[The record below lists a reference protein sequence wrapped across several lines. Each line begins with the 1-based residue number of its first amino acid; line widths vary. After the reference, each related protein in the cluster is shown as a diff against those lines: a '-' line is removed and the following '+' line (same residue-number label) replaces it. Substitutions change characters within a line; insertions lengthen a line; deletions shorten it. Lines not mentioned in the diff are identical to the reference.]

1 MFSEKQECCISV
13 RAIVAAALLYLL
25 LPNLLFLAGWVRPV
39 FAFPLIALLLVGVF
53 CIWKQSFGNNSDK
66 ATCIR
71 CSKKDYL
78 CLIGT
83 LLFALA
89 LVDIIGFH
97 GHVMQGG
104 DFRVR
109 NPIYQTLIE
118 QDWPIF
124 SERGEYFIYYHI
136 SWLVPALICK
146 ICGEWLSPATAL
158 FCWMYLGLSIALS
171 VLFLRLRRHV
181 FVFLLILF
189 GFGSISTLLHE
200 TVIFF
205 IPLNEIGKNWLELTV
220 DRGGYTIFYVQWV
233 QFFNHVL
240 PCMICLAL
248 YLGKCLPLRYYAVPA
263 ALMVMS
269 SPMAAVALF
278 VVLLFVYLCHLREIS
293 AAMKSWQVWVC
304 GVLLVCAALYF
315 MGQHSSETRMLWS
328 VMPYREMRLPS
339 LLHEPRACFVRY
351 FTGLVWLLLPLYFML
366 QKKLRRCIWWKIV
379 VMLAVALPLIWIGRH
394 DNQLVKKGGLVLSL
408 LCAWLLT
415 YQWKIATRGR
425 RCFIAFL
432 LLCSMS
438 HLVGD
443 FINRDFRHYTWS
455 REGTA
460 RHVYDPWGGTL
471 NHPEL
476 YEYNNFW
483 GKVLAPEILY
493 DQPGESASVLRP
505 SRAIK

>member
-1 MFSEKQECCISV
+1 MFSEKQECRISV

-39 FAFPLIALLLVGVF
+39 FAFPLIALLVAGVF
-53 CIWKQSFGNNSDK
+53 CVWKHSFGDNSDR

-71 CSKKDYL
+71 CSKKDYVY
-78 CLIGT
+78 LIGA

-97 GHVMQGG
+97 GHVTQGG

-136 SWLVPALICK
+136 TWLVPALICK

-158 FCWMYLGLSIALS
+158 FCWMYLGICIALS

-189 GFGSISTLLHE
+189 GFGTISTLLHE
-200 TVIFF
+200 TMVFF
-205 IPLNEIGKNWLELTV
+205 IPLNETGKNWLELTV
-220 DRGGYTIFYVQWV
+220 GRGGYTIFYVQWV

-248 YLGKCLPLRYYAVPA
+248 YWGKCLPLRYYAVPA

-269 SPMAAVALF
+269 SPMAAVSLF
-278 VVLLFVYLCHLREIS
+278 VVLVFVYLRHLCEIP
-293 AAMKSWQVWVC
+293 AAMRSWQVWACVA
-304 GVLLVCAALYF
+304 LLICAALYL
-315 MGQHSSETRMLWS
+315 MGQHSSETRLLWS
-328 VMPYREMRLPS
+328 ENPYSEMMSPLQREPEYRI
-339 LLHEPRACFVRY
+339 VRY
-351 FTGLVWLLLPLYFML
+351 LTGLVWLLLPLYFML
-366 QKKLRRCIWWKIV
+366 QKKIRRSMWWKIV
-379 VMLAVALPLIWIGRH
+379 VSLAVVLPLIWIGRH

-415 YQWKIATRGR
+415 YQWKIATFR
-425 RCFIAFL
+425 RRVFISL
-432 LLCSMS
+432 VLICSAA
-438 HLVGD
+438 HLAGD

-455 REGTA
+455 KEGTE

-483 GKVLAPEILY
+483 GVVLAPKVLY
-493 DQPGESASVLRP
+493 NQPGEAASALGLPHAS
-505 SRAIK
+505 K